1 MMTISVRALY
11 VCYFGIREPL
21 VQTQVLP
28 YLRELADG
36 GVGVSLLTF
45 EPAVKKHWNAEA
57 IAEWK
62 DRLQR
67 QGIQWHLMAYHR
79 RPTFP
84 ATLYDIAAGTW
95 RAAAIARRERIGI
108 FHGRS
113 HVGATIAMLT
123 ARLCGGRAIF
133 DMRGFLAEEYIESGR
148 WRAEGY
154 LPRLVKRAERWLCRS
169 ADGVVM
175 LTERARDTLFDEAS
189 ARARPI
195 EVIPCCVDLSRFTAS
210 SLDRDRV
217 RCELGVTGRVVC
229 VYAGSLGGA
238 YVPAETAAFVAAA
251 RAADPR
257 VFALVLTSSEPA
269 SIAGELD
276 RAGLSARDYRLLNS
290 PPEDVPRYL
299 AAADVGLA
307 LARPGFARRA
317 TSPTKV
323 AEYLAAGMPVI
334 ATIGI
339 GDLDRLQQAGVC
351 VLLPR
356 FDRAAFDDAFAAV
369 QALRRDP
376 DLGERC
382 RREARTQYDLRT
394 IGGPRY
400 RRLYSALSGDRPAR
414 RDGSDA

>member
-1 MMTISVRALY
+1 MMTTSVRALY

-21 VQTQVLP
+21 VQTQVVP
-28 YLRELADG
+28 YLRELAEG
-36 GVGVSLLTF
+36 GVHISLLTF
-45 EPAVKKHWNAEA
+45 EPDCRKHWNAES
-57 IAEWK
+57 IGEWK
-62 DRLQR
+62 ARLQR

-79 RPTFP
+79 RPTLP

-95 RAAAIARRERIGI
+95 RAAAIARRDRIGI

-113 HVGATIAMLT
+113 HVGATIAMLA
-123 ARLCGGRAIF
+123 ARLRGGRAIF
-133 DMRGFLAEEYIESGR
+133 DMRGFLADEYIESGR
-148 WRAEGY
+148 WRADDY
-154 LPRLVKRAERWLCRS
+154 LPKLVKLAERWLCRS

-217 RCELGVTGRVVC
+217 RGELGISDRVVC
-229 VYAGSLGGA
+229 VFAGSMGGA

-251 RAADPR
+251 READPR

-276 RAGLSARDYRLLNS
+276 RAGLSTCDYRLLHS

-307 LARPGFARRA
+307 LARPGFARRG

-323 AEYLAAGMPVI
+323 AEYLAAGVPVI
-334 ATIGI
+334 VTTGI
-339 GDLDRLQQAGVC
+339 GDLDRLEQAGVG

-376 DLGERC
+376 DLRERC
-382 RREARTQYDLRT
+382 RREAMTQYDLRT
-394 IGGPRY
+394 VGGPRY
-400 RRLYSALSGDRPAR
+400 RRLYTALSADRRA
-414 RDGSDA
+414 D

>member
-1 MMTISVRALY
+1 MTAISVRALY

-28 YLRELADG
+28 YLRELAEG
-36 GVGVSLLTF
+36 GVHVSLLTF
-45 EPAVKKHWNAEA
+45 EPDARRNWNAGS

-67 QGIQWHLMAYHR
+67 QNIQWHVMAYHR

-113 HVGATIAMLT
+113 HVGATIAMLA

-148 WRAEGY
+148 WKAESY

-175 LTERARDTLFDEAS
+175 LTERARDTLFDEAA

-210 SLDRDRV
+210 PIDRDRV
-217 RCELGVTGRVVC
+217 RSELGVSGRVVC
-229 VYAGSLGGA
+229 VFAGSMGGA
-238 YVPAETAAFVAAA
+238 YVPAQTAAFVAAA
-251 RAADPR
+251 READPS
-257 VFALVLTSSEPA
+257 VFALVLTSNEPA

-276 RAGLSARDYRLLNS
+276 HAGVPACDYRLLQS

-299 AAADVGLA
+299 SAADVGLA

-323 AEYLAAGMPVI
+323 AEYLAAGMPVV
-334 ATIGI
+334 ATTGI
-339 GDLDRLQQAGVC
+339 GDLDRLEQAGVG

-356 FDRAAFDDAFAAV
+356 LDRAAFGEAFAAV

-376 DLGERC
+376 DLRERC
-382 RREARTQYDLRT
+382 RSEARTQYDLRT
-394 IGGPRY
+394 VGGPRY
-400 RRLYSALSGDRPAR
+400 RRLYTALSADRST
-414 RDGSDA
+414 D